1 MGLSKLAAKCQA
13 CPFVDTCNHKRMEA
27 LGYLPLPEQ
36 TTERLGTN
44 VLQVSLTTG
53 QIVRMTQKPF
63 EESIRAYLSMEV
75 REMRN
80 LK

>member
-13 CPFVDTCNHKRMEA
+13 CPFVDICNHKRMEA

-36 TTERLGTN
+36 TTEA
-44 VLQVSLTTG
+44 SLTTD

-75 REMRN
+75 GEMRN